1 MEDAIEDRDILLFIV
16 SLCIYV
22 DFFKVNDEVQA
33 IALDHVPRFVK
44 DPKVD
49 WKPLNKFNS
58 SL

>member
-22 DFFKVNDEVQA
+22 DFLKVNDEVQA

-49 WKPLNKFNS
+49 W
-58 SL
+58 